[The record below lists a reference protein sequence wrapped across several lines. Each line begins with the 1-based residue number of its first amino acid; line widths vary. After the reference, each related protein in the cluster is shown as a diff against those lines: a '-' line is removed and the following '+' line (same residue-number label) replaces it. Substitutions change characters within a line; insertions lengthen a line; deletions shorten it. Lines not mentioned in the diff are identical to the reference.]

1 MDTGLACAMFHNGFW
16 MPPQETCS
24 LAIGATFTAEAL
36 EPVLNFWFSEL
47 GLACP
52 IRFAGYGQVFQQL
65 LDPNSLLA
73 ANRGY
78 NLVLVRFEDW
88 REAGMADS
96 AARLAESVRGAAPRF
111 HAPLLIV
118 ICPSAAGGAEAGAA
132 EQSLAQALAGL
143 AGVSLLRPADVASLY
158 PVAEIHDPHADELGH
173 LPYTPLYFAALAS
186 SIARRIH
193 ALAAPPFK
201 LIALD
206 CDDTLWA
213 GICGEDGPTGVIL
226 DQPRRALQEFLA
238 ERKRQGMLLA
248 LVSKNNEE
256 DVLETFRAHPEM
268 PLALEDFVARRI
280 NWEPKSAN
288 LAALAADLSLG
299 LESFI
304 LVDDNPKECRET
316 QAAQPEVLALPLP
329 PDPRD
334 IPAFLTRVWAF
345 DRAAVTA
352 EDVRRSELYRVE
364 AQRSVVRRSAAS
376 LDEFVASLNLAID
389 IAPLTPAQIPRV
401 AQLTQRTNQM
411 NTSLI
416 RRTESE
422 IRAMPEECLTA
433 SVRDRFGDYGLTGVA
448 IFRARDASLVVDTML
463 FSCRVLGRGV
473 EQRALAH
480 LGQLARRRGLDSI
493 VIPFRK
499 GPRNRPAE
507 LFLNSIAAAR
517 DGVYR
522 LSPDEIDAAIA
533 AGTRKA
539 VPADHSAPAVEAPES
554 RANGRPDYVRIATEL
569 ATAEAVLEHAR
580 NAAAPAAVVRRA
592 TAHPPRT
599 PLETQLAALW
609 AELLRLPSVGVNENF
624 FELGGHSLL
633 AVQLLSRVRQFFGVD
648 LSLEVVYSGDFTVAE
663 LAKAVELKEIEQTG
677 ASYQDLLRELE
688 DMSDDQARAL
698 LAEEQAQE

>member
-1 MDTGLACAMFHNGFW
+1 MLHNGFL
-16 MPPQETCS
+16 MLPQDDRS
-24 LAIGATFTAEAL
+24 LAICATFTAEAL
-36 EPVLNFWFSEL
+36 EPALNFWVSEL
-47 GLACP
+47 GLGWP

-65 LDPNSLLA
+65 LEPNSLLA
-73 ANRGY
+73 TNHGY

-88 REAGMADS
+88 RQAGIADS
-96 AARLAESVRGAAPRF
+96 VARLAEAIRGAAGRF

-118 ICPSAAGGAEAGAA
+118 ICPSGAGCAEAASTA
-132 EQSLAQALAGL
+132 EESLAEPLADV
-143 AGVSLLRPADVASLY
+143 AGVSLLRPADVATLY
-158 PVAEIHDPHADELGH
+158 PVAEIHDPHTDELGH
-173 LPYTPLYFAALAS
+173 LPYTPLYFTALAS
-186 SIARRIH
+186 AAARRIH
-193 ALAAPPFK
+193 ALATPPFK
-201 LIALD
+201 LVALD

-213 GICGEDGPTGVIL
+213 GICGEDGPAGVRL
-226 DQPRRALQEFLA
+226 DEPRRALQEFFA

-256 DVLETFRAHPEM
+256 DVLDTFRAHPEM

-288 LAALAADLSLG
+288 LASLAADLSLG
-299 LESFI
+299 LASFI
-304 LVDDNPKECRET
+304 LVDDNLKECRET
-316 QAAQPEVLALPLP
+316 QAAQPEVLSLPLP

-352 EDVRRSELYRVE
+352 EDARRSELYHVE
-364 AQRSVVRRSAAS
+364 AQRSAVRRSAAS

-416 RRTESE
+416 RRTEGE
-422 IRAMPEECLTA
+422 IRAMPKECLTV
-433 SVRDRFGDYGLTGVA
+433 SVRDRFGDYGLTGLV
-448 IFRARDASLVVDTML
+448 IFRAEEGALVIDTML

-473 EQRALAH
+473 EQRALAY

-499 GPRNRPAE
+499 GPRNRFAE
-507 LFLNSIAAAR
+507 LFLNSIGAAR

-522 LSPDEIDAAIA
+522 LWPDEIDAALA
-533 AGTRKA
+533 ASSRKTVSA
-539 VPADHSAPAVEAPES
+539 DPAPLAADAPEAPANGAI
-554 RANGRPDYVRIATEL
+554 ANGRPDYVRIATEL
-569 ATAEAVLEHAR
+569 ATAEAVLHHAR
-580 NAAAPAAVVRRA
+580 NGARPGVVGCRAAAIA
-592 TAHPPRT
+592 PRT
-599 PLETQLAALW
+599 PLEAQLATLW
-609 AELLRLPSVGVNENF
+609 AELLNLPSVGVNESL

-633 AVQLLSRVRQFFGVD
+633 AVQLLSRVRQLFGVD
-648 LSLEVVYSGDFTVAE
+648 LSLEVIYSGDFTVGE

-677 ASYQDLLRELE
+677 TSYQDLLREL
-688 DMSDDQARAL
+688 DGMSDDEARAL